1 MYYTLRISQ
10 NDAFAIQTRKQSVH
24 HVVAF
29 RKAPDAYR
37 IGRCLQ
43 HHLNVHGALPNMR
56 ELPPSGFV
64 RMSDVE
70 APLEKIRI
78 KRWDEEEDLLFFCST
93 YGLGVCV
100 CASPK
105 KSKRGFGLISEEVI
119 VPPCYWT
126 AVVLDSLLEQS

>member
-1 MYYTLRISQ
+1 MYFTLRISQ

-37 IGRCLQ
+37 IERWLQ
-43 HHLNVHGALPNMR
+43 QHLDVHGARPDLP
-56 ELPPSGFV
+56 EVAQSGFV

-100 CASPK
+100 CTSPK

-119 VPPCYWT
+119 IPPCYWT